1 MLHAAGWR
9 EPGFQPGLAAAGSA
23 VGSDFAAF
31 MDLFIALTSLA
42 WARALSRL
50 RRRKRGMFKLP
61 QTVRSNVAEK
71 DQKNGMKN
79 GQFRV

>member
-1 MLHAAGWR
+1 
-9 EPGFQPGLAAAGSA
+9 
-23 VGSDFAAF
+23 